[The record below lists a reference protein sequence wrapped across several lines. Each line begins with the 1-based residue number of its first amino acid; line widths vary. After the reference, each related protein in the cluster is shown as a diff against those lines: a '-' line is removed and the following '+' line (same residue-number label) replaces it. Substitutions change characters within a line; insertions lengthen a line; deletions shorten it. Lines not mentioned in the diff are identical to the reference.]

1 MWKQKNLTLPPEPA
15 GFHLITQEVLLTMPE
30 ITKLHV
36 GILHLF
42 LQHTSAGLTINEDA
56 DPSVREDFKSFIDR
70 LIPENQTYFRHTLEG
85 SDDMPAHLKSSLL
98 GHSLTIPIEHGCLLL
113 GTWQGIYLCEY
124 RHHGGKRKIIL
135 TLHGE

>member
-1 MWKQKNLTLPPEPA
+1 MWKQKVLAISSQPA
-15 GFHLITQEVLLTMPE
+15 GFHLITQEILLAMPE

-36 GILHLF
+36 GVLHLF

-56 DPSVREDFKSFIDR
+56 DPSVREDFKNFMDC
-70 LIPENQTYFRHTLEG
+70 LIPESQTFFRHTLEG

-98 GHSLTIPIEHGCLLL
+98 GHSLTIPIKNGCLLL

-124 RHHGGKRKIIL
+124 RYHGGKRKIIL